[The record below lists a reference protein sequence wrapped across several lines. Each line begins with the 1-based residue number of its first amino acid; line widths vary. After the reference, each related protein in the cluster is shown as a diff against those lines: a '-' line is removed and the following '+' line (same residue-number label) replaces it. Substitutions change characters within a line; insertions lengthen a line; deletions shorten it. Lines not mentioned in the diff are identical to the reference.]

1 MSTMSEQ
8 DRILKE
14 IAMDDSLIQ
23 QDYYEAYKAA
33 QCEERFEQSEALLSE
48 QAKQQILA
56 EDAYHKQQA
65 MREAMPQPPESND
78 DDFIETIYPF

>member
-78 DDFIETIYPF
+78 DPDLIPF

>member
-14 IAMDDSLIQ
+14 IAMDDSMIQ
-23 QDYYEAYKAA
+23 QDHYEAYKAA
-33 QCEERFEQSEALLSE
+33 QCEERFEQGEALLSDE
-48 QAKQQILA
+48 MQQILA

-78 DDFIETIYPF
+78 DPDLIPF

>member
-1 MSTMSEQ
+1 MSEQ

-14 IAMDDSLIQ
+14 IAMDDSMIQ
-23 QDYYEAYKAA
+23 QDHYEAYKAA
-33 QCEERFEQSEALLSE
+33 QCEERFEQGEALLSDE
-48 QAKQQILA
+48 MQQILA

-78 DDFIETIYPF
+78 DPDLIPF